1 MSRPFP
7 NLIRTSSRQRVD
19 SIIDNLSSAQDI
31 RFERKIRD
39 RRNVKVRGIPAFFR
53 INGFRINSFV
63 KKEKE
68 EEEEKRE
75 RVICSR
81 CF

>member
-31 RFERKIRD
+31 RPIRTKD
-39 RRNVKVRGIPAFFR
+39 MG
-53 INGFRINSFV
+53 S
-63 KKEKE
+63 KK
-68 EEEEKRE
+68 R
-75 RVICSR
+75 
-81 CF
+81 